1 MRQDASGNGAAFCVD
16 DVYAASMLSA
26 AHWALLMDDASGPS
40 PAAAAPSVEAAA
52 PPAVAQPDAA
62 ARVDFWVTWEG
73 GAAALPAMGT
83 SERDA
88 FLHALRRDVADWL
101 ASAAPDAPALHLKI
115 TQVATREDGTLA
127 VRFRLSVPAEAGAA
141 PDAQASR
148 RLLDVRSAVAG
159 AASSAQAHAEAAV
172 DSLAAKMR
180 RNSLPAPVGPLLR
193 ALGRGRISDV
203 AVDDAR
209 SKAAAPAPAA
219 SEPEPPADDAEAL
232 HPVASATPAPAPAP
246 HEMVIAEAPA
256 PAPASAHAE
265 PPEVLRVGDDKA
277 GAVSPVSPPVRHYH
291 ASPPAVLVVVAALSA
306 MVLGLGALL
315 CCAALAW
322 RRRKLP
328 AQAAVAQRAWLQGWH
343 AARMQGG
350 KQIPVLELD
359 GATRDAD
366 SKKGDVSSRTAVEL

>member
-1 MRQDASGNGAAFCVD
+1 
-16 DVYAASMLSA
+16 MLSA
-26 AHWALLMDDASGPS
+26 AHWALLDDASGRVP
-40 PAAAAPSVEAAA
+40 PAEAAPSAEAAA
-52 PPAVAQPDAA
+52 PQAVAPPEAA
-62 ARVDFWVTWEG
+62 ARVDFWVTWDN
-73 GAAALPAMGT
+73 GAAALPAEGT
-83 SERDA
+83 SEREA

-115 TQVATREDGTLA
+115 TQVATRQDGTLA
-127 VRFRLSVPAEAGAA
+127 VRFRLSVPAADAGSA
-141 PDAQASR
+141 PDAQAAR
-148 RLLDVRSAVAG
+148 RLLDARSAVAG
-159 AASSAQAHAEAAV
+159 AASSVQAHAEAAV

-193 ALGRGRISDV
+193 ALGRGRISGV

-219 SEPEPPADDAEAL
+219 SEPASEPEPEPADEEVLPA
-232 HPVASATPAPAPAP
+232 ASVTSVPAPAPAP
-246 HEMVIAEAPA
+246 REMEMASAPA

-265 PPEVLRVGDDKA
+265 SEALRLDR
-277 GAVSPVSPPVRHYH
+277 GAVPPVPPPARHRH

-306 MVLGLGALL
+306 MLLGLGALI

-322 RRRKLP
+322 RRRRLP

-350 KQIPVLELD
+350 KQIPVLELLG
-359 GATRDAD
+359 GAPRDD
-366 SKKGDVSSRTAVEL
+366 NKKGHASQQ